1 MVRGAG
7 WPARHSHAT
16 PALPASA
23 AAECLLAPGLLVGRA
38 TDTLAPVAWPAP
50 SLGVA
55 TRAAPRLRHTGSPA
69 PRAGGNGRV
78 LRLHAGHGPARR
90 DSAWAH
96 RARLGGRQADNG
108 ACVRRRHG
116 ARCWRGPAYRLPA
129 SRLLALSLLPPPEPR
144 ARLRASRQGAQRAGG
159 TLSDACAVR
168 LWAWRGVH
176 RGRPQPRQPHRLQ
189 GASAPSAAACSRL
202 CASGC
207 LSCAGS
213 DRVRRFPGR

>member
-1 MVRGAG
+1 MPQCCAPKTGRTPCAG
-7 WPARHSHAT
+7 LMRSATLPLQLYRRSRQHPARRRAATTQNRRSTPRRARSIRNCCRST
-16 PALPASA
+16 PAASRA
-23 AAECLLAPGLLVGRA
+23 AALRKPPRSR
-38 TDTLAPVAWPAP
+38 P
-50 SLGVA
+50 S
-55 TRAAPRLRHTGSPA
+55 S
-69 PRAGGNGRV
+69 
-78 LRLHAGHGPARR
+78 HGPARR

-176 RGRPQPRQPHRLQ
+176 RGRQHPRQPHRLQ
-189 GASAPSAAACSRL
+189 GASAPSAAARSRL